1 MFFLKLFFSNATKHW
16 KILIYVYIRIYK
28 AFERE
33 KQSIHCFLIIVRSYK
48 YMFVYDFYIYNS
60 QNLENSPK
68 NFKYPK
74 RY

>member
-1 MFFLKLFFSNATKHW
+1 MLQNIGKYLY
-16 KILIYVYIRIYK
+16 IYVYIRIYK

-68 NFKYPK
+68 KFKYPK